1 MVRPLVRQHVAG
13 VRARGAALQQALDAL
28 EGYLDLAAPGTLLPS
43 ERELA
48 RRFGVSRTTLRSAVA
63 ELAVQGRLEVRHGTG
78 TLVRSPS
85 RDQGEFGPV
94 LDGADQPASGEL
106 AELCR
111 LVETQLARL
120 AAIRATPAESL
131 LIAGAAGE
139 SGVAFHLKIAA
150 ATGNAS
156 ASRLVAWLHDSL
168 DEAHAREGRAPS
180 LDGGRLLVDLRRSVA
195 SAIAANDADAAEGAM
210 SLYLTTRLRL
220 PRLA

>member
-1 MVRPLVRQHVAG
+1 MVRPLVHHTGEG
-13 VRARGAALQQALDAL
+13 VRARGAALQQALEAL

-48 RRFGVSRTTLRSAVA
+48 GRFGVSRTTLRSAVA

-78 TLVRSPS
+78 TLVRSPGRVQAGS
-85 RDQGEFGPV
+85 GPA
-94 LDGADQPASGEL
+94 LDGAGQPASGEL

-120 AAIRATPAESL
+120 AAIRASPAESL
-131 LIAGAAGE
+131 SIAGAAGE
-139 SGVAFHLKIAA
+139 LGVAFHLQIAA

-168 DEAHAREGRAPS
+168 DEALAREGRAPS
-180 LDGGRLLVDLRRSVA
+180 LDAERLLVDLRRSVA

-220 PRLA
+220 PRLG